1 MTAAR
6 KRQVDRESDKPRALA
21 AWEILAP
28 NAQELLRKIELLDRR
43 QESQARDL
51 VRHEREKQLRLA
63 PQERRGTPG
72 PPAGWRWIV
81 LEEQGFIPSMRL
93 LDVLRGLEWFG
104 LVELRHT
111 STPAGGDSNSDT
123 SASGPQQDGRR
134 RSANGLAAVRL
145 TRDGRKL
152 VHLTIGLRDRRSL
165 RPPDLL
171 PGKLWRILL
180 AVAEVELVGLPE
192 SDVPPGLGRQLTTA
206 GRWSYL
212 ELRKASFL
220 PEPEAP
226 LHYFLTA
233 AGKGHVVARAS
244 DYARQFPD
252 LWMSDAAL
260 AGRTPMAPDLAE
272 LLRRL
277 RADQEAR
284 RSGSD

>member
-21 AWEILAP
+21 AWKILAP
-28 NAQELLRKIELLDRR
+28 DAQRLLLEIELHDRR
-43 QESQARDL
+43 QEAQAREL
-51 VRHEREKQLRLA
+51 VRHERERQLRLA
-63 PQERRGTPG
+63 PEESRGTPG

-81 LEEQGFIPSMRL
+81 LEAQGFIPSTL
-93 LDVLRGLEWFG
+93 LFDVLRGLEWFG
-104 LVELRHT
+104 LVELRRAST
-111 STPAGGDSNSDT
+111 SESGDSNGDT
-123 SASGPQQDGRR
+123 SAAGPQKDGRR
-134 RSANGLAAVRL
+134 PANRPAAVRL

-152 VHLTIGLRDRRSL
+152 VHLTIGLPDRRSL

-180 AVAEVELVGLPE
+180 AVAEVELIGLPE
-192 SDVPPGLGRQLTTA
+192 GDVPPGLGRQLTTT

-212 ELRKASFL
+212 ELRKATL
-220 PEPEAP
+220 VPENKAP

-233 AGKGHVVARAS
+233 AGKDHVVDRS
-244 DYARQFPD
+244 RDYALRFPD

-260 AGRTPMAPDLAE
+260 AGRTPMTPDLAE

-277 RADQEAR
+277 RAEQQAR
-284 RSGSD
+284 LAGAG